1 MKSAIITLI
10 LITLV
15 SAANKPYHKIVH
27 VTDADARC
35 LDGSPAF
42 IYLSEGDPENI
53 LIHFMGGA
61 SCAGNSLSDT
71 L

>member
-1 MKSAIITLI
+1 MKSAILLL
-10 LITLV
+10 LITLAA
-15 SAANKPYHKIVH
+15 AANKPYIKTVH

-35 LDGSPAF
+35 LDGSPAL

-53 LIHFMGGA
+53 LIHFMGGG
-61 SCAGNSLSDT
+61 SCGGNSLSSS